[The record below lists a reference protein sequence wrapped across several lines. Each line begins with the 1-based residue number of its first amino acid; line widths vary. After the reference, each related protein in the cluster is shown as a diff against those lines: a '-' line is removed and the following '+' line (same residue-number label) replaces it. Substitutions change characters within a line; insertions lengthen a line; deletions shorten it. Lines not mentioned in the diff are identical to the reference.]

1 MIRFVGSLRC
11 RGAIAAFCWVLGTVL
26 AGPSAILAQW
36 PTGAIPPTILD
47 SGGYAPSLVA
57 SPDVQAY
64 LHEERFQVAHQEMNI
79 FYPAPDPGAPLPLD
93 FSLIAMTL
101 NRERALTLYSSAGDK
116 VAQITGH
123 AALAKSLSRQGNFD
137 EAFREL
143 SLAERATKDMGNPS
157 LQADLLVLK
166 ANSQVSAGNFEK
178 AIEVYREAAPIL
190 RSLGDTKGQADLNN
204 AIGWVFQSLGDMPN
218 ALRSYESALELFVQ
232 TGNTD
237 GEIRTRLGISS
248 LYRSIGDYDRAAEQY
263 LKVPMNAPS
272 ELRAQAF
279 VSAAELLQARSLPK
293 GAAHLYE
300 EALPLVK
307 AAHDSILEVSILAG
321 MGRSLMSLGA
331 HHYHEAEEDFKQALT
346 VARTARNRVAEA
358 GVLADI
364 GELKYWMAI
373 DHPSEYQDSCYTA
386 ALKNYGE
393 ALLAIREVGDRAGE
407 IGVLSNTGLV
417 YDAWGKKH
425 DALRFYLV
433 ALQKMDQLHTSAR
446 LEEFRMNL
454 AGQSTSLYQRAVQLE
469 SDLHNPEDAFNLSER
484 ARARSFLDQVGN
496 PRTGLTKDLPKEYSV
511 LEGTLRQQNISLE
524 RQLGLE
530 LSRPGPDLNF
540 ERVRLLESRLSA
552 LRTEYENLNSQLKLS
567 DPEYSSYLSILPLT
581 LHGAQ
586 AQVAPDVT
594 VVSYFTTEKT
604 TLAFVITRDHAF
616 AKELPVTEPDLAKEV
631 AVFLDFAG
639 QEEGASTLT
648 SLYDELIAPIKSKLK
663 TSKLVVV
670 PYGTLHDLPFAALRN
685 GTHYLGDEYSVSYLP
700 SVSVLPYLRARIKP
714 PNGQAMVVANDEE
727 QGLPRIGQVNEEAND
742 VAAIM
747 GTHPFLGIAATTSV
761 LRKFAGDFE
770 IVHLIAHVEL
780 DRQSFHFS
788 RILLSQGQGE
798 DGPLT
803 FDDVLNLDLKN
814 TNLVV
819 LSGCQSQMGKRS
831 RGDDILGLSQAFMYA
846 GAPSVVA
853 SLWSV
858 DDEATRQL
866 MVAFYTHLKTGI
878 NKAEAL
884 RSAQA
889 DVRQKYPN
897 PFYWAGFTLMGD
909 PGNRVASNAVAAN

>member
-1 MIRFVGSLRC
+1 MIRFTQPFAHR
-11 RGAIAAFCWVLGTVL
+11 RAIAAFCWLLAVLLT
-26 AGPSAILAQW
+26 GPSAILAQW

-57 SPDVQAY
+57 SGNVRAY
-64 LHEERFQVAHQEMNI
+64 LDEERFQVAHQQMNI
-79 FYPAPDPGAPLPLD
+79 FYPAPDDPGAPLPLD
-93 FSLIAMTL
+93 AGLIAMTL

-123 AALAKSLSRQGNFD
+123 AALAKSLSSQGNFD

-157 LQADLLVLK
+157 MQADLLVLK
-166 ANSQVSAGNFEK
+166 ANAQVSAGNFEK
-178 AIEVYREAAPIL
+178 AIEVYGEAVPIL
-190 RSLGDTKGQADLNN
+190 RSLGDTKGQAELNN

-218 ALRSYESALELFVQ
+218 ALRSYESALDLFVK
-232 TGNTD
+232 TGNTE
-237 GEIRTRLGISS
+237 GEIRTRFGISS

-263 LKVPMNAPS
+263 LKVPTNAPA
-272 ELRAQAF
+272 ELRAQAL
-279 VSAAELLQARSLPK
+279 VSAAELLQARNLSK
-293 GAAHLYE
+293 GAAHLYQ

-307 AAHDSILEVSILAG
+307 AAQDSILQVSILAG
-321 MGRSLMSLGA
+321 MGRSLMSLGSN
-331 HHYHEAEEDFKQALT
+331 HYHEAEEDFKQALT
-346 VARTARNRVAEA
+346 IAMTARNRVAEA

-373 DHPSEYQDSCYTA
+373 DRPSEYQDTCYSA

-425 DALRFYLV
+425 DALRFYLE
-433 ALQKMDQLHTSAR
+433 ALRKMDQLHTSAR

-454 AGQSTSLYQRAVQLE
+454 AGQSASLYQRAVQLE

-496 PRTGLTKDLPKEYSV
+496 PRTGVSKDLPKEYSV

-530 LSRPGPDLNF
+530 LSKPGPDLNL

-552 LRTEYENLNSQLKLS
+552 LRTEYENLTSQLTLS
-567 DPEYSSYLSILPLT
+567 DPEYNSYLSILPLT

-586 AQVAPDVT
+586 EQLAPDVT

-616 AKELPVTEPDLAKEV
+616 AKELPVTEAELAKEV

-639 QEEGASTLT
+639 QEEGTSPLN
-648 SLYDELIAPIKSKLK
+648 SLYAELIAPIKSKLK

-685 GTHYLGDEYSVSYLP
+685 GAHYLGEDYVVSYLP

-714 PNGQAMVVANDEE
+714 PNGQALVVANDEE
-727 QGLPRIGQVNEEAND
+727 EGLPRIGQVNEEAND

-747 GTHPFLGIAATTSV
+747 GTQPFLGIAATASV
-761 LRKFAGDFE
+761 LRKSAGDFE

-788 RILLSQGQGE
+788 RILLGRGQGE

-803 FDDVLNLDLKN
+803 FDDVLSLDLKK

-846 GAPSVVA
+846 GAPSVMA

-878 NKAEAL
+878 SKAEAL

-897 PFYWAGFTLMGD
+897 PFYWAGFTLAGD
-909 PGNRVASNAVAAN
+909 PAAYHSIAAN